1 MAGRIRHELWLIF
14 FAVLVVAGIIT
25 GQVLIGGFGILGL
38 IIGSIAWLWS
48 RLSLEEVTYERSL
61 ARNRAFV
68 GDEVPITVSITN
80 KKPVPL
86 GWLRLYDRIPP
97 DVEVRGGQM
106 GEQVGATA
114 LSLMLSTSMG
124 WYERVVWEYRLK
136 CTARGYFRLGP
147 ARLESGDLFGFFT
160 SEKTAPGRDD
170 LLVYPET
177 ATLPELGIPAL
188 KPMGDARN
196 GLLIYRD
203 TSRPG
208 AARDYQRGDP
218 LKWVDW
224 KLSAKTG
231 RLQVRVFDPSSSTT
245 IVLIVAVDTNPIN
258 WGGYSPVLLE
268 RVIKVAAS
276 VAIHAVE
283 EGYELG
289 LFSNGSAIRADR
301 PMVIPPSGEPAQ
313 LPVILEALA
322 TITPVV
328 MSPIHKRLGDHAR
341 RFPMGSTLV
350 IATAIVSPE
359 LAAVVSSLKKR
370 GHPVVVLYVAEG
382 ACPDLPEGV
391 VVHELGE
398 RLSRAEAASEF
409 GPR

>member
-1 MAGRIRHELWLIF
+1 MAGRLRYELWLIL
-14 FAVLVVAGIIT
+14 FAGLIVAGIFA

-86 GWLRLYDRIPP
+86 SWLRLYDRFPP

-106 GEQVGATA
+106 GEQVGGAA
-114 LSLMLSTSMG
+114 MSLMLSASMG
-124 WYERVVWEYRLK
+124 WYEKVAWEYRLK

-160 SEKTAPGRDD
+160 SEKIVSQRDE
-170 LLVYPET
+170 LLVYPEV
-177 ATLPELGIPAL
+177 APLPELGIPSL
-188 KPMGDARN
+188 RPMGDART
-196 GLLIYRD
+196 GLPIHRD
-203 TSRPG
+203 MSRP
-208 AARDYQRGDP
+208 ATVRDYQRGDP

-224 KLSAKTG
+224 KLSAKAG
-231 RLQVRVFDPSSSTT
+231 RFQVRVFDPSSSTT
-245 IVLIVAVDTNPIN
+245 IVLVVAIETNPIN
-258 WGGYSPVLLE
+258 WGGYSATLLE
-268 RVIKVAAS
+268 RVIRVAAS
-276 VAIHAVE
+276 VANHAAE
-283 EGYELG
+283 EKHELG

-301 PMVIPPSGEPAQ
+301 PMVIPPSAEPDQ
-313 LPVILEALA
+313 LSVILEALA

-328 MSPIHKRLGDHAR
+328 MSPMHKRLGDHTR

-350 IATAIVSPE
+350 IVTAMVDPE
-359 LAAVVSSLKKR
+359 LVAVISNLKR
-370 GHPVVVLYVAEG
+370 AGHPIVLLYVAEG
-382 ACPDLPEGV
+382 SCPEMPEGV
-391 VVHELGE
+391 VVHELGQH
-398 RLSRAEAASEF
+398 LQRAEEASEF
-409 GPR
+409 GPG

>member
-1 MAGRIRHELWLIF
+1 MAGRIRHELWLFF
-14 FAVLVVAGIIT
+14 FAVLVVTGIIT

-38 IIGSIAWLWS
+38 IVGSIAWLWN

-114 LSLMLSTSMG
+114 LSLVLSASMG
-124 WYERVVWEYRLK
+124 WYEKVVWEYRLK
-136 CTARGYFRLGP
+136 CTARGYYRLGP

-160 SEKTAPGRDD
+160 SEKMVPQRDD
-170 LLVYPET
+170 LLVYPEV
-177 ATLPELGIPAL
+177 ASLPELGIPSL
-188 KPMGDARN
+188 RPMGDART
-196 GLLIYRD
+196 GLPIHRD
-203 TSRPG
+203 TSRP
-208 AARDYQRGDP
+208 ATVRDYQRGDP

-231 RLQVRVFDPSSSTT
+231 RFQVRVFDPSSSTT
-245 IVLIVAVDTNPIN
+245 IVLVVAIETNPIS
-258 WGGYSPVLLE
+258 WGGYSAALLE
-268 RVIKVAAS
+268 RVIRAAAS
-276 VAIHAVE
+276 VANHAAE
-283 EGYELG
+283 EGSELG

-301 PMVIPPSGEPAQ
+301 PMVIPPSAEPDH
-313 LPVILEALA
+313 LSVVLEALA

-328 MSPIHKRLGDHAR
+328 MSPMHKRLGDHAR

-350 IATAIVSPE
+350 IVTAMVDPE
-359 LAAVVSSLKKR
+359 LVAVIATLKR
-370 GHPVVVLYVAEG
+370 MGHPIVVLYVAEG
-382 ACPDLPEGV
+382 ACPEMPEGV
-391 VVHELGE
+391 IMHELGE
-398 RLSRAEAASEF
+398 HLQRAEEASEF
-409 GPR
+409 GPG

>member
-1 MAGRIRHELWLIF
+1 MAGRIRHELWLFF
-14 FAVLVVAGIIT
+14 FAVLVVTGIIT

-38 IIGSIAWLWS
+38 IVGSIAWLWN

-114 LSLMLSTSMG
+114 LSLVLSASMG
-124 WYERVVWEYRLK
+124 WYEKVVWEYRLK
-136 CTARGYFRLGP
+136 CTARGYYRLGP

-160 SEKTAPGRDD
+160 SEKMVPQRDD
-170 LLVYPET
+170 LLVYPEV
-177 ATLPELGIPAL
+177 ASLPELGIPSL
-188 KPMGDARN
+188 RPMGDART
-196 GLLIYRD
+196 GLPIHRD
-203 TSRPG
+203 TSRP
-208 AARDYQRGDP
+208 ATVRDYQRGDP

-231 RLQVRVFDPSSSTT
+231 RFQVRVFDPSSSTT
-245 IVLIVAVDTNPIN
+245 IVLVVAIETNPIS
-258 WGGYSPVLLE
+258 WGGYSAALLE
-268 RVIKVAAS
+268 RVIRAAAS
-276 VAIHAVE
+276 VANHAAE
-283 EGYELG
+283 EGSELG

-301 PMVIPPSGEPAQ
+301 PMVIPPSAEPDH
-313 LPVILEALA
+313 LSVVLEALA

-328 MSPIHKRLGDHAR
+328 MSPMHKRLGDHAR

-350 IATAIVSPE
+350 IVTAMVDPE
-359 LAAVVSSLKKR
+359 LVAVIATLKR
-370 GHPVVVLYVAEG
+370 MGHPIVVLYVAEG
-382 ACPDLPEGV
+382 ACPEMPEGV
-391 VVHELGE
+391 AVHELGE
-398 RLSRAEAASEF
+398 HLQRAEEASEF
-409 GPR
+409 GPG